1 MQTGGFLDED
11 HYSYFLP
18 DRIMKELRDN
28 IGKPWAPL
36 KLDQGLLGGLPVAR
50 YNVLYVV
57 NLPVGI
63 TQDPLERI
71 GLGIY
76 LDFQVGYEQAQ
87 SWDPR
92 TLFSAGSS
100 FSNEDLPTDYL
111 SFVGYVKRKT
121 FEQVVDLLGGG
132 YEYTYKPKGYS
143 FGELECAINKC
154 DCDSNNPHNR
164 DVRLKV
170 WNGAA
175 FEYLPYP
182 EELTMSPIGPGEY
195 WLAERNR
202 FNVNRS
208 P

>member
-1 MQTGGFLDED
+1 MD
-11 HYSYFLP
+11 
-18 DRIMKELRDN
+18 KLRGSID
-28 IGKPWAPL
+28 KPWAPL
-36 KLDQGLLGGLPVAR
+36 QLDQGILAGFGH
-50 YNVLYVV
+50 YGVLYVV

-63 TQDPLERI
+63 TDDKLEGI

-76 LDFQVGYEQAQ
+76 LDFQVGFEQTQ

-111 SFVGYVKRKT
+111 AFVGYVKGYT
-121 FEQVVDLLGGG
+121 FEQVVEKLGGG
-132 YEYTYKPKGYS
+132 YEYPYKPEGYD
-143 FGELECAINKC
+143 FGKLECAIRC
-154 DCDSNNPHNR
+154 ECGSNNPHNR
-164 DVRLKV
+164 DTRRKV
-170 WNGAA
+170 WNGTA

-182 EELTMSPIGPGEY
+182 DELIMSPIGPGEY

-202 FNVNRS
+202 FNVSRS